1 MIVKS
6 YLVIGSTSRSTDP
19 DPLDPTRS
27 RGSISDV
34 LYLRGACLCPEVMQI
49 MDRPLDFRG

>member
-6 YLVIGSTSRSTDP
+6 YLVIRSTSRSTDP

-34 LYLRGACLCPEVMQI
+34 LLSEGAPLYPEVMQI
-49 MDRPLDFRG
+49 TDKPLDFKG

>member
-6 YLVIGSTSRSTDP
+6 YLVIRSTSRSADP

-34 LYLRGACLCPEVMQI
+34 LLSEGAPLYPEVMQI
-49 MDRPLDFRG
+49 TDKPLDFKG